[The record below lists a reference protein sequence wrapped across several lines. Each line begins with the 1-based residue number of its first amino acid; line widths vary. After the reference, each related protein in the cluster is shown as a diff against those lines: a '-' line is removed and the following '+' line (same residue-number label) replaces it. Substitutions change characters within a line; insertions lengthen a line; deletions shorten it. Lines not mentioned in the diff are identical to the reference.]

1 MEPPRV
7 EPPPP
12 PASPFNPTPQPTA
25 PRGGSGC
32 PKPLIIGCLA
42 VIVLGGI
49 ALLAGFFYVGKN
61 ASSILQWSLS
71 TTEKGI
77 LQQLPQDTTAEEKE
91 RLQRAFAD
99 VRKGVQDGSVTP
111 ERLQPLQ
118 FKMLEISRKGKAM
131 TREDVRSLT
140 EMLEGMTAGGPSS
153 GSGATP
159 PG

>member
-12 PASPFNPTPQPTA
+12 PASPSNPAPQPA
-25 PRGGSGC
+25 VPRGGSGC
-32 PKPLIIGCLA
+32 PKPLIVGCLA
-42 VIVLGGI
+42 VVVLGGI

-77 LQQLPQDTTAEEKE
+77 MGQLPKDTTAEEKE

-99 VRKGVQDGSVTP
+99 VRKGVQDGSITP
-111 ERLQPLQ
+111 EKLQPLQ
-118 FKMLEISRKGKAM
+118 FKLLEVSRKGNAM
-131 TREDVRSLT
+131 TREDVRGLT
-140 EMLEGMTAGGPSS
+140 EMLEKMTGGEPSS
-153 GSGATP
+153 GSGGTP